1 MCDTVT
7 EVRRATSRPRWLGLY
22 AATLPQ
28 LVALAVVEIAGPPSA
43 VRAVARGVLALGTFA
58 AMGCWVHA
66 SRAALDLQQ
75 WCECAPRSVPV
86 RVIESRRPEHPH
98 RMAHPVTVPSDTH
111 EDTLVGV

>member
-1 MCDTVT
+1 MCDTVA

-43 VRAVARGVLALGTFA
+43 VRAVARCVFALGTFA

-75 WCECAPRSVPV
+75 WCECARRSVTV

-98 RMAHPVTVPSDTH
+98 RMAQPVMVRSEAD